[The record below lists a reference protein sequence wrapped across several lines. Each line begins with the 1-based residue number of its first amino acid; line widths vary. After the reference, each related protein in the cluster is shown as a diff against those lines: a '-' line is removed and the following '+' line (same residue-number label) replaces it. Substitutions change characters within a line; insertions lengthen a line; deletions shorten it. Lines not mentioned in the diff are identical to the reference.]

1 MTSDYFNDYAKPWL
15 DKLENDPNQPEM
27 PNRQNSTTFP
37 VDITDWNDNQLAEIE
52 GNLDSHLEPG
62 SNVSDEDVDAARSA
76 RQMAGLDILAFYKS
90 FRFVDLPPF
99 RGKWGI
105 FLLDAGIEGLTY
117 DLLSL
122 LPNEPRAEVRKF
134 SRDILIA
141 HERYHFWI
149 DTWALG
155 QELTPLMPPLFK
167 KYEYYLNG
175 KRSVE
180 LTPDDIEES
189 LANHYLYKKLSRWKL
204 ASGSSTAAALK
215 AVLLDSPSPY
225 SDCFFK
231 TLERTKREGVLAS
244 AVANGKS
251 PVVARVISKLTNGG
265 LDPSPLLSASI
276 VPVDRRHPVAG
287 ANKCPT
293 YVVATSGYASLV
305 SPYQGPERKKCMI
318 FIENYLGGK
327 KDSRTDHE
335 YYRIDN
341 EEKIKF
347 PNSHDQHIRGYE
359 LQNILRKAGM
369 THKEYKSAEMQTKN
383 WTIDCPRS
391 PFKPA
396 IGEN

>member
-1 MTSDYFNDYAKPWL
+1 MADNYFDEYANPWL
-15 DKLENDPNQPEM
+15 DKLQNDPTQPEP
-27 PNRQNSTTFP
+27 PNLQNPTTFP
-37 VDITDWNDNQLAEIE
+37 ISISDWNDNQLTEIE
-52 GNLDSHLEPG
+52 GDLEG
-62 SNVSDEDVDAARSA
+62 NIESDSNVAVEDINAARSA

-90 FRFVDLPPF
+90 FRFVNLPPF

-117 DLLSL
+117 DLMSL

-134 SRDILIA
+134 SRDILLE

-149 DTWALG
+149 DAWALG
-155 QELTPLMPPLFK
+155 QELTPLLPPLFK

-189 LANHYLYKKLSRWKL
+189 LANHYLHKKLSRKKL
-204 ASGSSTAAALK
+204 ASGRSTVTALR

-225 SDCFFK
+225 SDCLFDA
-231 TLERTKREGVLAS
+231 LERTKREGYLAS

-251 PVVARVISKLTNGG
+251 PVVARVISKLANGG
-265 LDPSPLLSASI
+265 LESSHLLSASI
-276 VPVDRRHPVAG
+276 MPVDRRHPVAG
-287 ANKCPT
+287 ANMCPT
-293 YVVATSGYASLV
+293 YNVATSGYASLV
-305 SPYQGPERKKCMI
+305 TPFQGPERKKCMN

-327 KDSRTDHE
+327 KDSQTDHE

-341 EEKIKF
+341 GEKIKI
-347 PNSHDQHIRGYE
+347 PNEHSQVIYGYE
-359 LQNILRKAGM
+359 LKNILRKAGM
-369 THKEYKSAEMQTKN
+369 THKEYKSEEQQTKN

-391 PFKPA
+391 PFKPPL
-396 IGEN
+396 G